1 MASGYTDCACRDCF
15 DIAISSNVRKRA
27 LCLDCK
33 EAGCDA
39 HGNSECAR
47 DDAYGAEDMSAEED
61 STSDERAA
69 HARMERDR

>member
-15 DIAISSNVRKRA
+15 DIAISSDTSKPE
-27 LCLDCK
+27 LCNECED
-33 EAGCDA
+33 AGCDA
-39 HGNSECAR
+39 EGCSECTR
-47 DDAYGAEDMSAEED
+47 DDAYGADDMSAEED